1 MTLRE
6 FIEQPYFSS
15 DSNVYAISSDTRLQA
30 DLYMVSDLIYECD
43 CLGIDYSNVRII

>member
-1 MTLRE
+1 MTLKE

-15 DSNVYAISSDTRLQA
+15 DANIYAISTDTRIKA
-30 DLYMVSDLIYECD
+30 DLWTVSELIYECD